1 MIRYVLKRVKHMA
14 LICYCKERCASCIYR
29 KRESLGDFGTLTI
42 RNRLTLQHASVFLC
56 LKIHAPGLPWWLSGK
71 ESTRQCGKRRF
82 DPDPG
87 RSHTQQRNEAHAP
100 QLLSLFSRT
109 QKLQLLKPMCPGDSA
124 LQQEKPKHSS

>member
-1 MIRYVLKRVKHMA
+1 MLQDFPGGSVVKNPPA
-14 LICYCKERCASCIYR
+14 NVGNAGLI
-29 KRESLGDFGTLTI
+29 
-42 RNRLTLQHASVFLC
+42 
-56 LKIHAPGLPWWLSGK
+56 
-71 ESTRQCGKRRF
+71 
-82 DPDPG
+82 PDPG